1 MIRYVLAALL
11 TVAILGMAVI
21 AIDATAVDNTESQ
34 LLSTASEIQA
44 AAVDLAET
52 EQTTPETHPNPSRVV
67 EVTIP
72 EASLTTV
79 GVDHFEIE
87 PLPEADASVVRYTL
101 EDGTTGR
108 ELLDERIVYHEP
120 TENRTTRVGTSGTQ
134 VLTLELRRDG
144 SGDPVV
150 VANPPPR
157 EAPGRVAAPVDVPER
172 EATSVARPTVTV
184 GYW

>member
-11 TVAILGMAVI
+11 TVAILGMAVL

-34 LLSTASEIQA
+34 LVTSSAEIEA

-52 EQTTPETHPNPSRVV
+52 EQTTPDTHPNPNRVV
-67 EVTIP
+67 EVTVP
-72 EASLTTV
+72 TASLTTV
-79 GVDHFEIE
+79 GVDHFEIA

-120 TENRTTRVGTSGTQ
+120 TENRTTRIGTSGTQ
-134 VLTLELRRDG
+134 VLTLELRQDG
-144 SGDPVV
+144 TGDPVV
-150 VANPPPR
+150 VAEPPPR
-157 EAPGRVAAPVDVPER
+157 ESPGRATAPIGVPQQASGVYR
-172 EATSVARPTVTV
+172 TASRL
-184 GYW
+184 GGW